1 MCVCVGGVVEVGS
14 SCIEKFPNVM
24 GKEVAK
30 RFSPARAWRNQASL
44 RFTAAHWSPHLL
56 GSVPGEQVSPQGT
69 IWLGY
74 VCQLCFEDLCGFS
87 TMVYKDNR
95 SINTSEKI
103 LNLKQL
109 SHTLFEGQSVLS
121 KAL

>member
-1 MCVCVGGVVEVGS
+1 
-14 SCIEKFPNVM
+14 M

-30 RFSPARAWRNQASL
+30 RFSPARAWRDQASL
-44 RFTAAHWSPHLL
+44 RFAAPHGSPHLL
-56 GSVPGEQVSPQGT
+56 GSVPGEEESPQGT

-74 VCQLCFEDLCGFS
+74 VCQLCFEDLYGFS
-87 TMVYKDNR
+87 IMVYKENR

-103 LNLKQL
+103 LILEQL
-109 SHTLFEGQSVLS
+109 SHTLFEGQLVLS